1 MSWAEV
7 YKINSDIQ
15 GEPLNYL
22 NYLQDL
28 KLNGSESYLLYEGN
42 HRIWEELYLNSL
54 YLFSDRG
61 IREVVYTAF
70 SETDIDNLFDKGTKL
85 GEQLNAFYR
94 TDIFSL
100 GNADNVVKGMT
111 VEHYNSL
118 EEKFKSGYDRYVT
131 REQEKSTIG
140 AWFNSTFSLDNTDL
154 ENLTTIEE
162 ILANVEATNA
172 ILNNSNAIVALT
184 MCKTSMDAV
193 VASSNAMDLLG
204 QYILKVTAEPA
215 VIKAIL
221 ENNVIREAII
231 NSTEAMTHISTN
243 HESVRMIFENL
254 EATQLLLANQD
265 TLDLVLANTN
275 FIRLV
280 LTKILET
287 HNNIFKLDINTL
299 ITNMTSMVNS
309 TNIEYQDKI
318 FPIVKNMNTN
328 FISIKDLLSNNNL
341 DKNNIIAIFQ
351 CIENNLS
358 VITALSSDEVA
369 FNSIKEIDLAIAKT
383 AAKLAGIDNININT
397 SDALARSD
405 KYMNAVASSQ
415 IAMNAVASSQIAM
428 NAVASSQIAMNAV
441 ASSQIAMNAVASS
454 QIAMNA
460 VASSQ
465 IAMNAVASS
474 QIAMNAVASSQIAM
488 NAVASSQIAMNA
500 VASSQ
505 IAMNAVASS
514 QIAMNAVASS
524 QIAMNAVASSQIA
537 MNAVASSQIAMNAV
551 ASSQIAMNA
560 VASSQIAMNAV
571 ASSQIAMNA
580 VASSQIAV
588 NTIINNSGFLNIVIS
603 SSTAMSAIASSSTAM
618 LSISKSPLALNKI
631 LKTEIGRTNI
641 ANSSYLQTN
650 YSNINT
656 SVQNTTYFTKGAN
669 AYIDNGSRN
678 SNESGAMVSST
689 TPNQCL
695 YMSLKIGSWSN
706 GTSTTGNIAHL
717 QTGKIVASKTT
728 TIGPAQSGTG
738 VDAKYVCVGGC
749 TFTESGDSVTY
760 GFMAYAK

>member
-15 GEPLNYL
+15 GEPLNFL

-42 HRIWEELYLNSL
+42 HRIWEEMYLNSL

-118 EEKFKSGYDRYVT
+118 EEKFKAGYDRYVT

-275 FIRLV
+275 VIRLV
-280 LTKILET
+280 FTKILKT
-287 HNNIFKLDINTL
+287 HNSIFKLDMNPL
-299 ITNMTSMVNS
+299 ITIITNMVNS

-318 FPIVKNMNTN
+318 FPIVENMNTN

-465 IAMNAVASS
+465 IA
-474 QIAMNAVASSQIAM
+474 
-488 NAVASSQIAMNA
+488 
-500 VASSQ
+500 
-505 IAMNAVASS
+505 
-514 QIAMNAVASS
+514 
-524 QIAMNAVASSQIA
+524 
-537 MNAVASSQIAMNAV
+537 
-551 ASSQIAMNA
+551 
-560 VASSQIAMNAV
+560 
-571 ASSQIAMNA
+571 
-580 VASSQIAV
+580 V
-588 NTIINNSGFLNIVIS
+588 NTIINNSGFLNIVISSSTAMSAIASSSTAMSAIASSSTAMSAIASSSTAMSAIASSSTAMSAIASSSTAMSAIASSSTAMSAIAS

-631 LKTEIGRTNI
+631 LKTEIGRTSL

-650 YSNINT
+650 YSNIST
-656 SVQNTTYFTKGAN
+656 STQNTTYFAKGSN
-669 AYIDNGSRN
+669 AVIDSGSRN
-678 SNESGAMVSST
+678 SNDTGGMVSST
-689 TPNQCL
+689 TPNQCIFICL
-695 YMSLKIGSWSN
+695 TIGSWSN
-706 GTSTTGNIAHL
+706 GTNTTGTISHL
-717 QTGKIVASKTT
+717 QTGSQVATRTT
-728 TIGPAQSGTG
+728 TTGPIHQGTG
-738 VDAKYVCVGGC
+738 ATAQYICVGGC
-749 TFTESGDSVTY
+749 KFTESSDS
-760 GFMAYAK
+760 GAWGCMAYAK

>member
-15 GEPLNYL
+15 GEPLNFL

-61 IREVVYTAF
+61 IREAVYTAF
-70 SETDIDNLFDKGTKL
+70 SETDIDNLFDKSTKL

-118 EEKFKSGYDRYVT
+118 EEKFKAGYDRYVT

-231 NSTEAMTHISTN
+231 NSIEAMTHISTN

-275 FIRLV
+275 VIRLV

-287 HNNIFKLDINTL
+287 HNSIFKLDINTL

-318 FPIVKNMNTN
+318 FPIVENMNTN

-341 DKNNIIAIFQ
+341 DKKNIIAIFQ

-454 QIAMNA
+454 QIA
-460 VASSQ
+460 
-465 IAMNAVASS
+465 
-474 QIAMNAVASSQIAM
+474 
-488 NAVASSQIAMNA
+488 
-500 VASSQ
+500 
-505 IAMNAVASS
+505 
-514 QIAMNAVASS
+514 
-524 QIAMNAVASSQIA
+524 
-537 MNAVASSQIAMNAV
+537 
-551 ASSQIAMNA
+551 
-560 VASSQIAMNAV
+560 
-571 ASSQIAMNA
+571 
-580 VASSQIAV
+580 V

-618 LSISKSPLALNKI
+618 SAIASSSTAMSAIASSSTAMSAIASSSTAMSAIASSSTAILAISKSRVNLQAFNKAIWDNRLDSKLETTLLNSSSFTRTFNYQSDSWIKSNTGTNVGAYSQGDVITKPNKI
-631 LKTEIGRTNI
+631 FILKYTTN
-641 ANSSYLQTN
+641 S
-650 YSNINT
+650 
-656 SVQNTTYFTKGAN
+656 
-669 AYIDNGSRN
+669 DNGTITIN
-678 SNESGAMVSST
+678 ADGFVQTGTDGNGSGSPGTFPGIVSHYDSELT
-689 TPNQCL
+689 CYRRVYFGKVNVQ
-695 YMSLKIGSWSN
+695 I
-706 GTSTTGNIAHL
+706 STTGDYYYGDIF
-717 QTGKIVASKTT
+717 T
-728 TIGPAQSGTG
+728 
-738 VDAKYVCVGGC
+738 AK
-749 TFTESGDSVTY
+749 
-760 GFMAYAK
+760 

>member
-15 GEPLNYL
+15 GEPLNFL

-61 IREVVYTAF
+61 IREAVYTAF
-70 SETDIDNLFDKGTKL
+70 SETDIDNLFDKSTKL

-118 EEKFKSGYDRYVT
+118 EEKFKAGYDRYVT

-231 NSTEAMTHISTN
+231 NSIEAMTHISTN

-275 FIRLV
+275 VIRLV

-287 HNNIFKLDINTL
+287 HNSIFKLDINTL

-318 FPIVKNMNTN
+318 FPIVENMNTN

-341 DKNNIIAIFQ
+341 DKKNIIAIFQ

-428 NAVASSQIAMNAV
+428 NAVASSQIA
-441 ASSQIAMNAVASS
+441 
-454 QIAMNA
+454 
-460 VASSQ
+460 
-465 IAMNAVASS
+465 
-474 QIAMNAVASSQIAM
+474 
-488 NAVASSQIAMNA
+488 
-500 VASSQ
+500 
-505 IAMNAVASS
+505 
-514 QIAMNAVASS
+514 
-524 QIAMNAVASSQIA
+524 
-537 MNAVASSQIAMNAV
+537 
-551 ASSQIAMNA
+551 
-560 VASSQIAMNAV
+560 
-571 ASSQIAMNA
+571 
-580 VASSQIAV
+580 V

-618 LSISKSPLALNKI
+618 SA
-631 LKTEIGRTNI
+631 I
-641 ANSSYLQTN
+641 AS
-650 YSNINT
+650 
-656 SVQNTTYFTKGAN
+656 
-669 AYIDNGSRN
+669 
-678 SNESGAMVSST
+678 SST
-689 TPNQCL
+689 A
-695 YMSLKIGSWSN
+695 MSAIASS
-706 GTSTTGNIAHL
+706 STA
-717 QTGKIVASKTT
+717 
-728 TIGPAQSGTG
+728 
-738 VDAKYVCVGGC
+738 
-749 TFTESGDSVTY
+749 
-760 GFMAYAK
+760 

>member
-15 GEPLNYL
+15 GEPLNFL
-22 NYLQDL
+22 NYLNDL
-28 KLNGSESYLLYEGN
+28 KLNELDSYVLYDGN
-42 HRIWEELYLNSL
+42 IRIWEELYLNSL
-54 YLFSDRG
+54 YLFSNRG

-118 EEKFKSGYDRYVT
+118 EEKFKAGYDRYVT
-131 REQEKSTIG
+131 GEQEKETIG

-204 QYILKVTAEPA
+204 QYILKVTAEQA

-275 FIRLV
+275 VIRLV
-280 LTKILET
+280 LTKILKT
-287 HNNIFKLDINTL
+287 HNSIFKLDMNPL
-299 ITNMTSMVNS
+299 ITIITNMVNS

-318 FPIVKNMNTN
+318 FPIVENMNTN

-465 IAMNAVASS
+465 IA
-474 QIAMNAVASSQIAM
+474 
-488 NAVASSQIAMNA
+488 
-500 VASSQ
+500 
-505 IAMNAVASS
+505 
-514 QIAMNAVASS
+514 
-524 QIAMNAVASSQIA
+524 
-537 MNAVASSQIAMNAV
+537 
-551 ASSQIAMNA
+551 
-560 VASSQIAMNAV
+560 
-571 ASSQIAMNA
+571 
-580 VASSQIAV
+580 V

-618 LSISKSPLALNKI
+618 SAIASSSTAMSAIASSSTAMSAIASSSTAILAISKSRVNLQAFNKAIWDNRLDSKLETTLLNSSSFTRTFNYQSDSWIKSNTGTNVGAYSQGDVITKPNKI
-631 LKTEIGRTNI
+631 FILKYTTN
-641 ANSSYLQTN
+641 S
-650 YSNINT
+650 
-656 SVQNTTYFTKGAN
+656 
-669 AYIDNGSRN
+669 DNGTITIN
-678 SNESGAMVSST
+678 ADGFIQTGTDGNGSGSPGTFPGIVSHYDSELT
-689 TPNQCL
+689 CYRRVYFGKVNVQ
-695 YMSLKIGSWSN
+695 I
-706 GTSTTGNIAHL
+706 STTGDYYYGDIF
-717 QTGKIVASKTT
+717 T
-728 TIGPAQSGTG
+728 
-738 VDAKYVCVGGC
+738 AK
-749 TFTESGDSVTY
+749 
-760 GFMAYAK
+760 

>member
-70 SETDIDNLFDKGTKL
+70 SETDIDNLFDKSTKL

-118 EEKFKSGYDRYVT
+118 EEKFKAGYDRYVT

-140 AWFNSTFSLDNTDL
+140 AWFNSTFSLNSTDL
-154 ENLTTIEE
+154 ESLTTIDE
-162 ILANVEATNA
+162 ILADTEATNA

-231 NSTEAMTHISTN
+231 NSIEAMTHISTN

-275 FIRLV
+275 VIRLV

-287 HNNIFKLDINTL
+287 HNSIFKLDINTL

-318 FPIVKNMNTN
+318 FPIVENMNTN

-358 VITALSSDEVA
+358 VITALSSDELA

-441 ASSQIAMNAVASS
+441 ASSQIA
-454 QIAMNA
+454 
-460 VASSQ
+460 
-465 IAMNAVASS
+465 
-474 QIAMNAVASSQIAM
+474 
-488 NAVASSQIAMNA
+488 
-500 VASSQ
+500 
-505 IAMNAVASS
+505 
-514 QIAMNAVASS
+514 
-524 QIAMNAVASSQIA
+524 
-537 MNAVASSQIAMNAV
+537 
-551 ASSQIAMNA
+551 
-560 VASSQIAMNAV
+560 
-571 ASSQIAMNA
+571 
-580 VASSQIAV
+580 V

-618 LSISKSPLALNKI
+618 SAIASSSTAMSAIASSSTAILAISKSRVNLQAFNKAIWDNRLDSKLETTLLNSSSFTRTFNYQSDSWIKSNTGTNVGAYSQGDVITKPNKI
-631 LKTEIGRTNI
+631 FILKYTTN
-641 ANSSYLQTN
+641 S
-650 YSNINT
+650 
-656 SVQNTTYFTKGAN
+656 
-669 AYIDNGSRN
+669 DNGTITIN
-678 SNESGAMVSST
+678 ADGFIQTGTDGNGSGSPGTFPGIVSHYDSELT
-689 TPNQCL
+689 CYRRVYFGKVNVQ
-695 YMSLKIGSWSN
+695 I
-706 GTSTTGNIAHL
+706 STTGDYYYGDIF
-717 QTGKIVASKTT
+717 T
-728 TIGPAQSGTG
+728 
-738 VDAKYVCVGGC
+738 AK
-749 TFTESGDSVTY
+749 
-760 GFMAYAK
+760 

>member
-15 GEPLNYL
+15 GEPLNFL

-61 IREVVYTAF
+61 IREAVYTAF
-70 SETDIDNLFDKGTKL
+70 SETDIDNLFDKSTKL

-118 EEKFKSGYDRYVT
+118 EEKFKAGYDRYVT

-231 NSTEAMTHISTN
+231 NSIEAMTHISTN

-275 FIRLV
+275 VIRLV

-287 HNNIFKLDINTL
+287 HNSIFKLDINTL

-318 FPIVKNMNTN
+318 FPIVENMNTN

-341 DKNNIIAIFQ
+341 DKKNIIAIFQ

-415 IAMNAVASSQIAM
+415 IAMNAVASSQIA
-428 NAVASSQIAMNAV
+428 
-441 ASSQIAMNAVASS
+441 
-454 QIAMNA
+454 
-460 VASSQ
+460 
-465 IAMNAVASS
+465 
-474 QIAMNAVASSQIAM
+474 
-488 NAVASSQIAMNA
+488 
-500 VASSQ
+500 
-505 IAMNAVASS
+505 
-514 QIAMNAVASS
+514 
-524 QIAMNAVASSQIA
+524 
-537 MNAVASSQIAMNAV
+537 
-551 ASSQIAMNA
+551 
-560 VASSQIAMNAV
+560 
-571 ASSQIAMNA
+571 
-580 VASSQIAV
+580 V

-618 LSISKSPLALNKI
+618 SAIASSSTAMSAIASSSTAMSAIASSSTAILAISKSRVNLQAFNKAIWDNRLDSKLETTLLNSSSFTRTFNYQSDSWIKSNTGTNVGAYSQGDVITKPNKI
-631 LKTEIGRTNI
+631 FILKYTTN
-641 ANSSYLQTN
+641 S
-650 YSNINT
+650 
-656 SVQNTTYFTKGAN
+656 
-669 AYIDNGSRN
+669 DNGTITIN
-678 SNESGAMVSST
+678 ADGFVQTGTDGNGSGSPGTFPGIVSHYDSELT
-689 TPNQCL
+689 CYRRVYFGKVNVQ
-695 YMSLKIGSWSN
+695 I
-706 GTSTTGNIAHL
+706 STTGDYYYGDIF
-717 QTGKIVASKTT
+717 T
-728 TIGPAQSGTG
+728 
-738 VDAKYVCVGGC
+738 AK
-749 TFTESGDSVTY
+749 
-760 GFMAYAK
+760 

>member
-70 SETDIDNLFDKGTKL
+70 SETDIDNLFDKSTKL

-118 EEKFKSGYDRYVT
+118 EEKFKAGYDRYVT

-140 AWFNSTFSLDNTDL
+140 AWFNSTFSLNSTDL
-154 ENLTTIEE
+154 ESLTTIDE
-162 ILANVEATNA
+162 ILADTEATNA

-231 NSTEAMTHISTN
+231 NSIEAMTHISTN

-275 FIRLV
+275 VIRLV

-287 HNNIFKLDINTL
+287 HNSIFKLDINTL

-318 FPIVKNMNTN
+318 FPIVENMNTN

-358 VITALSSDEVA
+358 VITALSSDELA

-441 ASSQIAMNAVASS
+441 ASSQIA
-454 QIAMNA
+454 
-460 VASSQ
+460 
-465 IAMNAVASS
+465 
-474 QIAMNAVASSQIAM
+474 
-488 NAVASSQIAMNA
+488 
-500 VASSQ
+500 
-505 IAMNAVASS
+505 
-514 QIAMNAVASS
+514 
-524 QIAMNAVASSQIA
+524 
-537 MNAVASSQIAMNAV
+537 
-551 ASSQIAMNA
+551 
-560 VASSQIAMNAV
+560 
-571 ASSQIAMNA
+571 
-580 VASSQIAV
+580 V

-618 LSISKSPLALNKI
+618 SAIASSSTAMSAIASSSTAMSAIASSSTAMSAIASSSTAMSAIASSSTAILAISKSRVNLQAFNKAIWDNRLDSKLETTLLNSSSFTRTFNYQSDSWIKSNTGTNVGAYSQGDVITKPNKI
-631 LKTEIGRTNI
+631 FILKYTTN
-641 ANSSYLQTN
+641 S
-650 YSNINT
+650 
-656 SVQNTTYFTKGAN
+656 
-669 AYIDNGSRN
+669 DNGTITIN
-678 SNESGAMVSST
+678 ADGFIQTGTDGNGSGSPGTFPGIVSHYDSELT
-689 TPNQCL
+689 CYRRVYFGKVNVQ
-695 YMSLKIGSWSN
+695 I
-706 GTSTTGNIAHL
+706 STTGDYYYGDIF
-717 QTGKIVASKTT
+717 T
-728 TIGPAQSGTG
+728 
-738 VDAKYVCVGGC
+738 AK
-749 TFTESGDSVTY
+749 
-760 GFMAYAK
+760 

>member
-70 SETDIDNLFDKGTKL
+70 SETDIDNLFDKSTKL

-118 EEKFKSGYDRYVT
+118 EEKFKAGYDRYVT

-140 AWFNSTFSLDNTDL
+140 AWFNSTFSLNSTDL
-154 ENLTTIEE
+154 ESLTTIDE
-162 ILANVEATNA
+162 ILADTEATNA

-231 NSTEAMTHISTN
+231 NSIEAMTHISTN

-275 FIRLV
+275 VIRLV

-287 HNNIFKLDINTL
+287 HNSIFKLDINTL

-318 FPIVKNMNTN
+318 FPIVENMNTN

-358 VITALSSDEVA
+358 VITALSSDELA

-454 QIAMNA
+454 QIA
-460 VASSQ
+460 
-465 IAMNAVASS
+465 
-474 QIAMNAVASSQIAM
+474 
-488 NAVASSQIAMNA
+488 
-500 VASSQ
+500 
-505 IAMNAVASS
+505 
-514 QIAMNAVASS
+514 
-524 QIAMNAVASSQIA
+524 
-537 MNAVASSQIAMNAV
+537 
-551 ASSQIAMNA
+551 
-560 VASSQIAMNAV
+560 
-571 ASSQIAMNA
+571 
-580 VASSQIAV
+580 V

-618 LSISKSPLALNKI
+618 SAIASSSTAMSAIASSSTAMSAIASSSTAMSAIASSSTAILAISKSRVNLQAFNKAIWDNRLDSKLETTLLNSSSFTRTFNYQSDSWIKSNTGTNVGAYSQGDVITKPNKI
-631 LKTEIGRTNI
+631 FILKYTTN
-641 ANSSYLQTN
+641 S
-650 YSNINT
+650 
-656 SVQNTTYFTKGAN
+656 
-669 AYIDNGSRN
+669 DNGTITIN
-678 SNESGAMVSST
+678 ADGFIQTGTDGNGSGSPGTFPGIVSHYDSELT
-689 TPNQCL
+689 CYRRVYFGKVNVQ
-695 YMSLKIGSWSN
+695 I
-706 GTSTTGNIAHL
+706 STTGDYYYGDIF
-717 QTGKIVASKTT
+717 T
-728 TIGPAQSGTG
+728 
-738 VDAKYVCVGGC
+738 AK
-749 TFTESGDSVTY
+749 
-760 GFMAYAK
+760 

>member
-70 SETDIDNLFDKGTKL
+70 SETDIDNLFDKSTKL

-118 EEKFKSGYDRYVT
+118 EEKFKAGYDRYVT

-140 AWFNSTFSLDNTDL
+140 AWFNSTFSLNSTDL
-154 ENLTTIEE
+154 ESLTTIDE
-162 ILANVEATNA
+162 ILADTEATNA

-231 NSTEAMTHISTN
+231 NSIEAMTHISTN

-275 FIRLV
+275 VIRLV

-287 HNNIFKLDINTL
+287 HNSIFKLDINTL

-318 FPIVKNMNTN
+318 FPIVENMNTN

-358 VITALSSDEVA
+358 VITALSSDELA

-428 NAVASSQIAMNAV
+428 NAVASSQIA
-441 ASSQIAMNAVASS
+441 
-454 QIAMNA
+454 
-460 VASSQ
+460 
-465 IAMNAVASS
+465 
-474 QIAMNAVASSQIAM
+474 
-488 NAVASSQIAMNA
+488 
-500 VASSQ
+500 
-505 IAMNAVASS
+505 
-514 QIAMNAVASS
+514 
-524 QIAMNAVASSQIA
+524 
-537 MNAVASSQIAMNAV
+537 
-551 ASSQIAMNA
+551 
-560 VASSQIAMNAV
+560 
-571 ASSQIAMNA
+571 
-580 VASSQIAV
+580 V

-618 LSISKSPLALNKI
+618 SAIASSSTAMSAIASSSTAMSAIASSSTAMSAIASSSTAILAISKSRVNLQAFNKAIWDNRLDSKLETTLLNSSSFTRTFNYQSDSWIKSNTGTNVGAYSQGDVITKPNKI
-631 LKTEIGRTNI
+631 FILKYTTN
-641 ANSSYLQTN
+641 S
-650 YSNINT
+650 
-656 SVQNTTYFTKGAN
+656 
-669 AYIDNGSRN
+669 DNGTITIN
-678 SNESGAMVSST
+678 ADGFIQTGTDGNGSGSPGTFPGIVSHYDSELT
-689 TPNQCL
+689 CYRRVYFGKVNVQ
-695 YMSLKIGSWSN
+695 I
-706 GTSTTGNIAHL
+706 STTGDYYYGDIF
-717 QTGKIVASKTT
+717 T
-728 TIGPAQSGTG
+728 
-738 VDAKYVCVGGC
+738 AK
-749 TFTESGDSVTY
+749 
-760 GFMAYAK
+760 

>member
-15 GEPLNYL
+15 GEPLNFL

-42 HRIWEELYLNSL
+42 HRIWEEMYLNSL

-140 AWFNSTFSLDNTDL
+140 TWFNSTFSLDNTDL

-275 FIRLV
+275 VIRLV
-280 LTKILET
+280 FTKILKT
-287 HNNIFKLDINTL
+287 HNSIFKLDMNPL
-299 ITNMTSMVNS
+299 ITIITNMVNS

-318 FPIVKNMNTN
+318 FPIVENMNTN

-474 QIAMNAVASSQIAM
+474 QIA
-488 NAVASSQIAMNA
+488 
-500 VASSQ
+500 
-505 IAMNAVASS
+505 
-514 QIAMNAVASS
+514 
-524 QIAMNAVASSQIA
+524 
-537 MNAVASSQIAMNAV
+537 
-551 ASSQIAMNA
+551 
-560 VASSQIAMNAV
+560 
-571 ASSQIAMNA
+571 
-580 VASSQIAV
+580 V
-588 NTIINNSGFLNIVIS
+588 NTIINNSGFLNIVISSSTAMSAIASSSTAMSAIAS

-631 LKTEIGRTNI
+631 LKTEIGRTSL

-650 YSNINT
+650 YSNIST
-656 SVQNTTYFTKGAN
+656 STQNTTYFAKGSN
-669 AYIDNGSRN
+669 AVIDSGSRN
-678 SNESGAMVSST
+678 SNDTGGMVSST
-689 TPNQCL
+689 TPNQCIFICL
-695 YMSLKIGSWSN
+695 TIGSWSN
-706 GTSTTGNIAHL
+706 GTNTTGTISHL
-717 QTGKIVASKTT
+717 QTGSQVATRTT
-728 TIGPAQSGTG
+728 TTGPIHQGTG
-738 VDAKYVCVGGC
+738 ATAQYICVGGC
-749 TFTESGDSVTY
+749 KFTESSDS
-760 GFMAYAK
+760 GAWGCMAYAK

>member
-15 GEPLNYL
+15 GEPLNFL

-42 HRIWEELYLNSL
+42 HRIWEEMYLNSL

-118 EEKFKSGYDRYVT
+118 EEKFKAGYDRYVT

-275 FIRLV
+275 VIRLV
-280 LTKILET
+280 FTKILKT
-287 HNNIFKLDINTL
+287 HNSIFKLDMNPL
-299 ITNMTSMVNS
+299 ITIITNMVNS

-318 FPIVKNMNTN
+318 FPIVENMNTN

-415 IAMNAVASSQIAM
+415 IAMNAVASSQIA
-428 NAVASSQIAMNAV
+428 
-441 ASSQIAMNAVASS
+441 
-454 QIAMNA
+454 
-460 VASSQ
+460 
-465 IAMNAVASS
+465 
-474 QIAMNAVASSQIAM
+474 
-488 NAVASSQIAMNA
+488 
-500 VASSQ
+500 
-505 IAMNAVASS
+505 
-514 QIAMNAVASS
+514 
-524 QIAMNAVASSQIA
+524 
-537 MNAVASSQIAMNAV
+537 
-551 ASSQIAMNA
+551 
-560 VASSQIAMNAV
+560 
-571 ASSQIAMNA
+571 
-580 VASSQIAV
+580 V
-588 NTIINNSGFLNIVIS
+588 NTIINNSGFLNIVI
-603 SSTAMSAIASSSTAM
+603 SSSTAM

-631 LKTEIGRTNI
+631 LKTEIGRTSL

-650 YSNINT
+650 YSNIST
-656 SVQNTTYFTKGAN
+656 STQNTTYFAKGSN
-669 AYIDNGSRN
+669 AVIDSGSRN
-678 SNESGAMVSST
+678 SNDTGGMVSST
-689 TPNQCL
+689 TPNQCIFICL
-695 YMSLKIGSWSN
+695 TIGSWSN
-706 GTSTTGNIAHL
+706 GTNTTGTISHL
-717 QTGKIVASKTT
+717 QTGSQVATRTT
-728 TIGPAQSGTG
+728 TTGPIHQGTG
-738 VDAKYVCVGGC
+738 ATAQYICVGGC
-749 TFTESGDSVTY
+749 KFTESSDS
-760 GFMAYAK
+760 GAWGCMAYAK

>member
-454 QIAMNA
+454 QIA
-460 VASSQ
+460 
-465 IAMNAVASS
+465 
-474 QIAMNAVASSQIAM
+474 
-488 NAVASSQIAMNA
+488 
-500 VASSQ
+500 
-505 IAMNAVASS
+505 
-514 QIAMNAVASS
+514 
-524 QIAMNAVASSQIA
+524 
-537 MNAVASSQIAMNAV
+537 
-551 ASSQIAMNA
+551 
-560 VASSQIAMNAV
+560 
-571 ASSQIAMNA
+571 
-580 VASSQIAV
+580 V
-588 NTIINNSGFLNIVIS
+588 NTIINNSGFLNIVISSSTAMSAIASSSTAMSAIASSSTAMSAIASSSTAMSAIASSSTAMSAIASSSTAMSAIASSSTAMSAIAS

>member
-70 SETDIDNLFDKGTKL
+70 SETDIDNLFDKSTKL

-118 EEKFKSGYDRYVT
+118 EEKFKAGYDRYVT

-140 AWFNSTFSLDNTDL
+140 AWFNSTFSLNSTDL
-154 ENLTTIEE
+154 ESLTTIDE
-162 ILANVEATNA
+162 ILADTEATNA

-231 NSTEAMTHISTN
+231 NSIEAMTHISTN

-275 FIRLV
+275 VIRLV

-287 HNNIFKLDINTL
+287 HNSIFKLDINTL

-318 FPIVKNMNTN
+318 FPIVENMNTN

-358 VITALSSDEVA
+358 VITALSSDELA

-454 QIAMNA
+454 QIA
-460 VASSQ
+460 
-465 IAMNAVASS
+465 
-474 QIAMNAVASSQIAM
+474 
-488 NAVASSQIAMNA
+488 
-500 VASSQ
+500 
-505 IAMNAVASS
+505 
-514 QIAMNAVASS
+514 
-524 QIAMNAVASSQIA
+524 
-537 MNAVASSQIAMNAV
+537 
-551 ASSQIAMNA
+551 
-560 VASSQIAMNAV
+560 
-571 ASSQIAMNA
+571 
-580 VASSQIAV
+580 V

-618 LSISKSPLALNKI
+618 SAIASSSTAMSAIASSSTAMSAIASSSTAMSAIASSSTAMSAIASSSTAMSAIASSSTAILAISKSRVNLQAFNKAIWDNRLDSKLETTLLNSSSFTRTFNYQSDSWIKSNTGTNVGAYSQGDVITKPNKI
-631 LKTEIGRTNI
+631 FILKYTTN
-641 ANSSYLQTN
+641 S
-650 YSNINT
+650 
-656 SVQNTTYFTKGAN
+656 
-669 AYIDNGSRN
+669 DNGTITIN
-678 SNESGAMVSST
+678 ADGFIQTGTDGNGSGSPGTFPGIVSHYDSELT
-689 TPNQCL
+689 CYRRVYFGKVNVQ
-695 YMSLKIGSWSN
+695 I
-706 GTSTTGNIAHL
+706 STTGDYYYGDIF
-717 QTGKIVASKTT
+717 T
-728 TIGPAQSGTG
+728 
-738 VDAKYVCVGGC
+738 AK
-749 TFTESGDSVTY
+749 
-760 GFMAYAK
+760 

>member
-15 GEPLNYL
+15 GEPLNFL

-42 HRIWEELYLNSL
+42 HRIWEEMYLNSL

-118 EEKFKSGYDRYVT
+118 EEKFKAGYDRYVT

-275 FIRLV
+275 VIRLV
-280 LTKILET
+280 FTKILKT
-287 HNNIFKLDINTL
+287 HNSIFKLDMNPL
-299 ITNMTSMVNS
+299 ITIITNMVNS

-318 FPIVKNMNTN
+318 FPIVENMNTN

-415 IAMNAVASSQIAM
+415 IAMNAVASSQIA
-428 NAVASSQIAMNAV
+428 
-441 ASSQIAMNAVASS
+441 
-454 QIAMNA
+454 
-460 VASSQ
+460 
-465 IAMNAVASS
+465 
-474 QIAMNAVASSQIAM
+474 
-488 NAVASSQIAMNA
+488 
-500 VASSQ
+500 
-505 IAMNAVASS
+505 
-514 QIAMNAVASS
+514 
-524 QIAMNAVASSQIA
+524 
-537 MNAVASSQIAMNAV
+537 
-551 ASSQIAMNA
+551 
-560 VASSQIAMNAV
+560 
-571 ASSQIAMNA
+571 
-580 VASSQIAV
+580 V

-631 LKTEIGRTNI
+631 LKTEIGRTSL

-650 YSNINT
+650 YSNIST
-656 SVQNTTYFTKGAN
+656 STQNTTYFAKGSN
-669 AYIDNGSRN
+669 AVIDSGSRN
-678 SNESGAMVSST
+678 SNDTGGMVSST
-689 TPNQCL
+689 TPNQCIFICL
-695 YMSLKIGSWSN
+695 TIGSWSN
-706 GTSTTGNIAHL
+706 GTNTTGTISHL
-717 QTGKIVASKTT
+717 QTGSQVATRTT
-728 TIGPAQSGTG
+728 TTGPIHQGTG
-738 VDAKYVCVGGC
+738 ATAQYICVGGC
-749 TFTESGDSVTY
+749 KFTESSDS
-760 GFMAYAK
+760 GAWGCMAYAK

>member
-15 GEPLNYL
+15 GEPLNFL

-42 HRIWEELYLNSL
+42 HRIWEEMYLNSL

-118 EEKFKSGYDRYVT
+118 EEKFKAGYDRYVT

-184 MCKTSMDAV
+184 MCKSSMDAV

-275 FIRLV
+275 VIRLV
-280 LTKILET
+280 FTKILKT
-287 HNNIFKLDINTL
+287 HNSIFKLDMNPL
-299 ITNMTSMVNS
+299 ITIITNMVNS

-318 FPIVKNMNTN
+318 FPIVENMNTN

-415 IAMNAVASSQIAM
+415 IA
-428 NAVASSQIAMNAV
+428 
-441 ASSQIAMNAVASS
+441 
-454 QIAMNA
+454 
-460 VASSQ
+460 
-465 IAMNAVASS
+465 
-474 QIAMNAVASSQIAM
+474 
-488 NAVASSQIAMNA
+488 
-500 VASSQ
+500 
-505 IAMNAVASS
+505 
-514 QIAMNAVASS
+514 
-524 QIAMNAVASSQIA
+524 
-537 MNAVASSQIAMNAV
+537 
-551 ASSQIAMNA
+551 
-560 VASSQIAMNAV
+560 
-571 ASSQIAMNA
+571 
-580 VASSQIAV
+580 V
-588 NTIINNSGFLNIVIS
+588 NTIINNSGFLNIVISSSTAMSAIASSSTAMSAIASSSTAMSAIAS

-631 LKTEIGRTNI
+631 LKTEIGRTSL

-650 YSNINT
+650 YSNIST
-656 SVQNTTYFTKGAN
+656 STQNTTYFAKGSN
-669 AYIDNGSRN
+669 AVIDSGSRN
-678 SNESGAMVSST
+678 SNDTGGMVSST
-689 TPNQCL
+689 TPNQCIFICL
-695 YMSLKIGSWSN
+695 TIGSWSN
-706 GTSTTGNIAHL
+706 GTNTTGTISHL
-717 QTGKIVASKTT
+717 QTGSQVATRTT
-728 TIGPAQSGTG
+728 TTGPIHQGTG
-738 VDAKYVCVGGC
+738 ATAQYICVGGC
-749 TFTESGDSVTY
+749 KFTESSDS
-760 GFMAYAK
+760 GAWGCMAYAK

>member
-441 ASSQIAMNAVASS
+441 ASSQIA
-454 QIAMNA
+454 
-460 VASSQ
+460 
-465 IAMNAVASS
+465 
-474 QIAMNAVASSQIAM
+474 
-488 NAVASSQIAMNA
+488 
-500 VASSQ
+500 
-505 IAMNAVASS
+505 
-514 QIAMNAVASS
+514 
-524 QIAMNAVASSQIA
+524 
-537 MNAVASSQIAMNAV
+537 
-551 ASSQIAMNA
+551 
-560 VASSQIAMNAV
+560 
-571 ASSQIAMNA
+571 
-580 VASSQIAV
+580 V
-588 NTIINNSGFLNIVIS
+588 NTIINNSGFLNIVISSSTAMSAIASSSTAMSAIASSSTAMSAIASSSTAMSAIASSSTAMSAIASSSTAMSAIAS

>member
-15 GEPLNYL
+15 GEPLNFL

-61 IREVVYTAF
+61 IREAVYTAF
-70 SETDIDNLFDKGTKL
+70 SETDIDNLFDKSTKL

-118 EEKFKSGYDRYVT
+118 EEKFKAGYDRYVT

-231 NSTEAMTHISTN
+231 NSIEAMTHISTN

-275 FIRLV
+275 VIRLV

-287 HNNIFKLDINTL
+287 HNSIFKLDINTL

-318 FPIVKNMNTN
+318 FPIVENMNTN

-341 DKNNIIAIFQ
+341 DKKNIIAIFQ

-441 ASSQIAMNAVASS
+441 ASSQIA
-454 QIAMNA
+454 
-460 VASSQ
+460 
-465 IAMNAVASS
+465 
-474 QIAMNAVASSQIAM
+474 
-488 NAVASSQIAMNA
+488 
-500 VASSQ
+500 
-505 IAMNAVASS
+505 
-514 QIAMNAVASS
+514 
-524 QIAMNAVASSQIA
+524 
-537 MNAVASSQIAMNAV
+537 
-551 ASSQIAMNA
+551 
-560 VASSQIAMNAV
+560 
-571 ASSQIAMNA
+571 
-580 VASSQIAV
+580 V

-618 LSISKSPLALNKI
+618 SAIASSSTAMSAIASSSTAMSAIASSSTAILAISKSRVNLQAFNKAIWDNRLDSKLETTLLNSSSFTRTFNYQSDSWIKSNTGTNVGAYSQGDVITKPNKI
-631 LKTEIGRTNI
+631 FILKYTTN
-641 ANSSYLQTN
+641 S
-650 YSNINT
+650 
-656 SVQNTTYFTKGAN
+656 
-669 AYIDNGSRN
+669 DNGTITIN
-678 SNESGAMVSST
+678 ADGFVQTGTDGNGSGSPGTFPGIVSHYDSELT
-689 TPNQCL
+689 CYRRVYFGKVNVQ
-695 YMSLKIGSWSN
+695 I
-706 GTSTTGNIAHL
+706 STTGDYYYGDIF
-717 QTGKIVASKTT
+717 T
-728 TIGPAQSGTG
+728 
-738 VDAKYVCVGGC
+738 AK
-749 TFTESGDSVTY
+749 
-760 GFMAYAK
+760 

>member
-70 SETDIDNLFDKGTKL
+70 SETDIDNLFDKSTKL

-118 EEKFKSGYDRYVT
+118 EEKFKAGYDRYVT

-140 AWFNSTFSLDNTDL
+140 AWFNSTFSLNSTDL
-154 ENLTTIEE
+154 ESLTTIDE
-162 ILANVEATNA
+162 ILADTEATNA

-231 NSTEAMTHISTN
+231 NSIEAMTHISTN

-275 FIRLV
+275 VIRLV

-287 HNNIFKLDINTL
+287 HNSIFKLDINTL

-318 FPIVKNMNTN
+318 FPIVENMNTN

-358 VITALSSDEVA
+358 VITALSSDELA

-441 ASSQIAMNAVASS
+441 ASSQIA
-454 QIAMNA
+454 
-460 VASSQ
+460 
-465 IAMNAVASS
+465 
-474 QIAMNAVASSQIAM
+474 
-488 NAVASSQIAMNA
+488 
-500 VASSQ
+500 
-505 IAMNAVASS
+505 
-514 QIAMNAVASS
+514 
-524 QIAMNAVASSQIA
+524 
-537 MNAVASSQIAMNAV
+537 
-551 ASSQIAMNA
+551 
-560 VASSQIAMNAV
+560 
-571 ASSQIAMNA
+571 
-580 VASSQIAV
+580 V

-618 LSISKSPLALNKI
+618 SAIASSSTAMSAIASSSTAMSAIASSSTAILAISKSRVNLQAFNKAIWDNRLDSKLETTLLNSSSFTRTFNYQSDSWIKSNTGTNVGAYSQGDVITKPNKI
-631 LKTEIGRTNI
+631 FILKYTTN
-641 ANSSYLQTN
+641 S
-650 YSNINT
+650 
-656 SVQNTTYFTKGAN
+656 
-669 AYIDNGSRN
+669 DNGTITIN
-678 SNESGAMVSST
+678 ADGFIQTGTDGNGSGSPGTFPGIVSHYDSELT
-689 TPNQCL
+689 CYRRVYFGKVNVQ
-695 YMSLKIGSWSN
+695 I
-706 GTSTTGNIAHL
+706 STTGDYYYGDIF
-717 QTGKIVASKTT
+717 T
-728 TIGPAQSGTG
+728 
-738 VDAKYVCVGGC
+738 AK
-749 TFTESGDSVTY
+749 
-760 GFMAYAK
+760 

>member
-15 GEPLNYL
+15 GEPLNFL

-61 IREVVYTAF
+61 IREAVYTAF
-70 SETDIDNLFDKGTKL
+70 SETDIDNLFDKSTKL

-118 EEKFKSGYDRYVT
+118 EEKFKAGYDRYVT

-231 NSTEAMTHISTN
+231 NSIEAMTHISTN

-275 FIRLV
+275 VIRLV

-287 HNNIFKLDINTL
+287 HNSIFKLDINTL

-318 FPIVKNMNTN
+318 FPIVENMNTN

-341 DKNNIIAIFQ
+341 DKKNIIAIFQ

-415 IAMNAVASSQIAM
+415 IA
-428 NAVASSQIAMNAV
+428 
-441 ASSQIAMNAVASS
+441 
-454 QIAMNA
+454 
-460 VASSQ
+460 
-465 IAMNAVASS
+465 
-474 QIAMNAVASSQIAM
+474 
-488 NAVASSQIAMNA
+488 
-500 VASSQ
+500 
-505 IAMNAVASS
+505 
-514 QIAMNAVASS
+514 
-524 QIAMNAVASSQIA
+524 
-537 MNAVASSQIAMNAV
+537 
-551 ASSQIAMNA
+551 
-560 VASSQIAMNAV
+560 
-571 ASSQIAMNA
+571 
-580 VASSQIAV
+580 V
-588 NTIINNSGFLNIVIS
+588 NTIINNSGFLNIVTS
-603 SSTAMSAIASSSTAM
+603 SSTAILA
-618 LSISKSPLALNKI
+618 ISKSRVNLQAFNKAIWDNRLDSKLETTLLNSSSFTRTFNYQSDSWIKSNTGTNVGAYSQGDVITKPNKI
-631 LKTEIGRTNI
+631 FILKYTTN
-641 ANSSYLQTN
+641 S
-650 YSNINT
+650 
-656 SVQNTTYFTKGAN
+656 
-669 AYIDNGSRN
+669 DNGTITIN
-678 SNESGAMVSST
+678 ADGFVQTGTDGNGSGSPGTFPGIVSHYDSELT
-689 TPNQCL
+689 CYRRVYFGKVNVQ
-695 YMSLKIGSWSN
+695 I
-706 GTSTTGNIAHL
+706 STTGDYYYGDIF
-717 QTGKIVASKTT
+717 T
-728 TIGPAQSGTG
+728 
-738 VDAKYVCVGGC
+738 AK
-749 TFTESGDSVTY
+749 
-760 GFMAYAK
+760 

>member
-70 SETDIDNLFDKGTKL
+70 SETDIDNLFDKSTKL

-118 EEKFKSGYDRYVT
+118 EEKFKAGYDRYVT

-140 AWFNSTFSLDNTDL
+140 AWFNSTFSLNSTDL
-154 ENLTTIEE
+154 ESLTTIDE
-162 ILANVEATNA
+162 ILADTEATNA

-231 NSTEAMTHISTN
+231 NSIEAMTHISTN

-275 FIRLV
+275 VIRLV

-287 HNNIFKLDINTL
+287 HNSIFKLDINTL

-318 FPIVKNMNTN
+318 FPIVENMNTN

-358 VITALSSDEVA
+358 VITALSSDELA

-465 IAMNAVASS
+465 IA
-474 QIAMNAVASSQIAM
+474 
-488 NAVASSQIAMNA
+488 
-500 VASSQ
+500 
-505 IAMNAVASS
+505 
-514 QIAMNAVASS
+514 
-524 QIAMNAVASSQIA
+524 
-537 MNAVASSQIAMNAV
+537 
-551 ASSQIAMNA
+551 
-560 VASSQIAMNAV
+560 
-571 ASSQIAMNA
+571 
-580 VASSQIAV
+580 V

-618 LSISKSPLALNKI
+618 SAIASSSTAMSAIASSSTAMSAIASSSTAILAISKSRVNLQAFNKAIWDNRLDSKLETTLLNSSSFTRTFNYQSDSWIKSNTGTNVGAYSQGDVITKPNKI
-631 LKTEIGRTNI
+631 FILKYTTN
-641 ANSSYLQTN
+641 S
-650 YSNINT
+650 
-656 SVQNTTYFTKGAN
+656 
-669 AYIDNGSRN
+669 DNGTITIN
-678 SNESGAMVSST
+678 ADGFIQTGTDGNGSGSPGTFPGIVSHYDSELT
-689 TPNQCL
+689 CYRRVYFGKVNVQ
-695 YMSLKIGSWSN
+695 I
-706 GTSTTGNIAHL
+706 STTGDYYYGDIF
-717 QTGKIVASKTT
+717 T
-728 TIGPAQSGTG
+728 
-738 VDAKYVCVGGC
+738 AK
-749 TFTESGDSVTY
+749 
-760 GFMAYAK
+760 

>member
-465 IAMNAVASS
+465 IA
-474 QIAMNAVASSQIAM
+474 
-488 NAVASSQIAMNA
+488 
-500 VASSQ
+500 
-505 IAMNAVASS
+505 
-514 QIAMNAVASS
+514 
-524 QIAMNAVASSQIA
+524 
-537 MNAVASSQIAMNAV
+537 
-551 ASSQIAMNA
+551 
-560 VASSQIAMNAV
+560 
-571 ASSQIAMNA
+571 
-580 VASSQIAV
+580 V
-588 NTIINNSGFLNIVIS
+588 NTIINNSGFLNIVISSSTAMSAIASSSTAMSAIASSSTAMSAIASSSTAMSAIAS

>member
-15 GEPLNYL
+15 GEPLNFL

-61 IREVVYTAF
+61 IREAVYTAF
-70 SETDIDNLFDKGTKL
+70 SETDIDNLFDKSTKL

-118 EEKFKSGYDRYVT
+118 EEKFKAGYDRYVT

-231 NSTEAMTHISTN
+231 NSIEAMTHISTN

-275 FIRLV
+275 VIRLV

-287 HNNIFKLDINTL
+287 HNSIFKLDINTL

-318 FPIVKNMNTN
+318 FPIVENMNTN

-341 DKNNIIAIFQ
+341 DKKNIIAIFQ

-415 IAMNAVASSQIAM
+415 IAMNAVASSQIA
-428 NAVASSQIAMNAV
+428 
-441 ASSQIAMNAVASS
+441 
-454 QIAMNA
+454 
-460 VASSQ
+460 
-465 IAMNAVASS
+465 
-474 QIAMNAVASSQIAM
+474 
-488 NAVASSQIAMNA
+488 
-500 VASSQ
+500 
-505 IAMNAVASS
+505 
-514 QIAMNAVASS
+514 
-524 QIAMNAVASSQIA
+524 
-537 MNAVASSQIAMNAV
+537 
-551 ASSQIAMNA
+551 
-560 VASSQIAMNAV
+560 
-571 ASSQIAMNA
+571 
-580 VASSQIAV
+580 V

-603 SSTAMSAIASSSTAM
+603 SSTAMSAIASSSTAI
-618 LSISKSPLALNKI
+618 LAISKSRVNLQAFNKAIWDNRLDSKLETTLLNSSSFTRTFNYQSDSWIKSNTGTNVGAYSQGDVITKPNKI
-631 LKTEIGRTNI
+631 FILKYTTN
-641 ANSSYLQTN
+641 S
-650 YSNINT
+650 
-656 SVQNTTYFTKGAN
+656 
-669 AYIDNGSRN
+669 DNGTITIN
-678 SNESGAMVSST
+678 ADGFVQTGTDGNGSGSPGTFPGIVSHYDSELT
-689 TPNQCL
+689 CYRRVYFGKVNVQ
-695 YMSLKIGSWSN
+695 I
-706 GTSTTGNIAHL
+706 STTGDYYYGDIF
-717 QTGKIVASKTT
+717 T
-728 TIGPAQSGTG
+728 
-738 VDAKYVCVGGC
+738 AK
-749 TFTESGDSVTY
+749 
-760 GFMAYAK
+760 

>member
-15 GEPLNYL
+15 GEPLNFL

-42 HRIWEELYLNSL
+42 HRIWEEMYLNSL

-140 AWFNSTFSLDNTDL
+140 TWFNSTFSLDNTDL

-275 FIRLV
+275 VIRLV
-280 LTKILET
+280 FTKILKT
-287 HNNIFKLDINTL
+287 HNSIFKLDMNPL
-299 ITNMTSMVNS
+299 ITIITNMVNS

-318 FPIVKNMNTN
+318 FPIVENMNTN

-454 QIAMNA
+454 QIA
-460 VASSQ
+460 
-465 IAMNAVASS
+465 
-474 QIAMNAVASSQIAM
+474 
-488 NAVASSQIAMNA
+488 
-500 VASSQ
+500 
-505 IAMNAVASS
+505 
-514 QIAMNAVASS
+514 
-524 QIAMNAVASSQIA
+524 
-537 MNAVASSQIAMNAV
+537 
-551 ASSQIAMNA
+551 
-560 VASSQIAMNAV
+560 
-571 ASSQIAMNA
+571 
-580 VASSQIAV
+580 V
-588 NTIINNSGFLNIVIS
+588 NTIINNSGFLNIVISSSTAMSAIASSSTAMSAIASSSTAMSAIASSSTAMSAIAS

-631 LKTEIGRTNI
+631 LKTEIGRTSL

-650 YSNINT
+650 YSNIST
-656 SVQNTTYFTKGAN
+656 STQNTTYFAKGSN
-669 AYIDNGSRN
+669 AVIDSGSRN
-678 SNESGAMVSST
+678 SNDTGGMVSST
-689 TPNQCL
+689 TPNQCIFICL
-695 YMSLKIGSWSN
+695 TIGSWSN
-706 GTSTTGNIAHL
+706 GTNTTGTISHL
-717 QTGKIVASKTT
+717 QTGSQVATRTT
-728 TIGPAQSGTG
+728 TTGPIHQGTG
-738 VDAKYVCVGGC
+738 ATAQYICVGGC
-749 TFTESGDSVTY
+749 KFTESSDS
-760 GFMAYAK
+760 GAWGCMAYAK

>member
-15 GEPLNYL
+15 GEPLNFL

-42 HRIWEELYLNSL
+42 HRIWEEMYLNSL

-100 GNADNVVKGMT
+100 GNADNVVKEMT
-111 VEHYNSL
+111 IEHYNSL
-118 EEKFKSGYDRYVT
+118 EEKFKAGYDRYVT

-184 MCKTSMDAV
+184 MCKSSMDAV

-275 FIRLV
+275 VIRLV
-280 LTKILET
+280 FTKILKT
-287 HNNIFKLDINTL
+287 HNSIFKLDMNPL
-299 ITNMTSMVNS
+299 ITIITNMVNS

-318 FPIVKNMNTN
+318 FPIVENMNTN

-415 IAMNAVASSQIAM
+415 IA
-428 NAVASSQIAMNAV
+428 
-441 ASSQIAMNAVASS
+441 
-454 QIAMNA
+454 
-460 VASSQ
+460 
-465 IAMNAVASS
+465 
-474 QIAMNAVASSQIAM
+474 
-488 NAVASSQIAMNA
+488 
-500 VASSQ
+500 
-505 IAMNAVASS
+505 
-514 QIAMNAVASS
+514 
-524 QIAMNAVASSQIA
+524 
-537 MNAVASSQIAMNAV
+537 
-551 ASSQIAMNA
+551 
-560 VASSQIAMNAV
+560 
-571 ASSQIAMNA
+571 
-580 VASSQIAV
+580 V

-631 LKTEIGRTNI
+631 LKTEIGRTSL

-650 YSNINT
+650 YSNIST
-656 SVQNTTYFTKGAN
+656 STQNTTYFAKGSN
-669 AYIDNGSRN
+669 AVIDSGSRN
-678 SNESGAMVSST
+678 SNDTGGMVSST
-689 TPNQCL
+689 TPNQCIFICL
-695 YMSLKIGSWSN
+695 TIGSWSN
-706 GTSTTGNIAHL
+706 GTNTTGTISHL
-717 QTGKIVASKTT
+717 QTGSQVATRTT
-728 TIGPAQSGTG
+728 TTGPIHQGTG
-738 VDAKYVCVGGC
+738 ATAQYICVGGC
-749 TFTESGDSVTY
+749 KFTESSDS
-760 GFMAYAK
+760 GAWGCMAYAK

>member
-70 SETDIDNLFDKGTKL
+70 SETDIDNLFDKSTKL

-118 EEKFKSGYDRYVT
+118 EEKFKAGYDRYVT

-140 AWFNSTFSLDNTDL
+140 AWFNSTFSLNSTDL
-154 ENLTTIEE
+154 ESLTTIDE
-162 ILANVEATNA
+162 ILADTEATNA

-231 NSTEAMTHISTN
+231 NSIEAMTHISTN

-275 FIRLV
+275 VIRLV

-287 HNNIFKLDINTL
+287 HNSIFKLDINTL

-318 FPIVKNMNTN
+318 FPIVENMNTN

-358 VITALSSDEVA
+358 VITALSSDELA

-454 QIAMNA
+454 QIA
-460 VASSQ
+460 
-465 IAMNAVASS
+465 
-474 QIAMNAVASSQIAM
+474 
-488 NAVASSQIAMNA
+488 
-500 VASSQ
+500 
-505 IAMNAVASS
+505 
-514 QIAMNAVASS
+514 
-524 QIAMNAVASSQIA
+524 
-537 MNAVASSQIAMNAV
+537 
-551 ASSQIAMNA
+551 
-560 VASSQIAMNAV
+560 
-571 ASSQIAMNA
+571 
-580 VASSQIAV
+580 V

-618 LSISKSPLALNKI
+618 SAIASSSTAMSAIASSSTAILAISKSRVNLQAFNKAIWDNRLDSKLETTLLNSSSFTRTFNYQSDSWIKSNTGTNVGAYSQGDVITKPNKI
-631 LKTEIGRTNI
+631 FILKYTTN
-641 ANSSYLQTN
+641 S
-650 YSNINT
+650 
-656 SVQNTTYFTKGAN
+656 
-669 AYIDNGSRN
+669 DNGTITIN
-678 SNESGAMVSST
+678 ADGFIQTGTDGNGSGSPGTFPGIVSHYDSELT
-689 TPNQCL
+689 CYRRVYFGKVNVQ
-695 YMSLKIGSWSN
+695 I
-706 GTSTTGNIAHL
+706 STTGDYYYGDIF
-717 QTGKIVASKTT
+717 T
-728 TIGPAQSGTG
+728 
-738 VDAKYVCVGGC
+738 AK
-749 TFTESGDSVTY
+749 
-760 GFMAYAK
+760 

>member
-15 GEPLNYL
+15 GEPLNFL

-61 IREVVYTAF
+61 IREAVYTAF
-70 SETDIDNLFDKGTKL
+70 SETDIDNLFDKSTKL

-118 EEKFKSGYDRYVT
+118 EEKFKAGYDRYVT

-231 NSTEAMTHISTN
+231 NSIEAMTHISTN

-275 FIRLV
+275 VIRLV

-287 HNNIFKLDINTL
+287 HNSIFKLDINTL

-318 FPIVKNMNTN
+318 FPIVENMNTN

-341 DKNNIIAIFQ
+341 DKKNIIAIFQ

-465 IAMNAVASS
+465 IA
-474 QIAMNAVASSQIAM
+474 
-488 NAVASSQIAMNA
+488 
-500 VASSQ
+500 
-505 IAMNAVASS
+505 
-514 QIAMNAVASS
+514 
-524 QIAMNAVASSQIA
+524 
-537 MNAVASSQIAMNAV
+537 
-551 ASSQIAMNA
+551 
-560 VASSQIAMNAV
+560 
-571 ASSQIAMNA
+571 
-580 VASSQIAV
+580 V

-618 LSISKSPLALNKI
+618 SAIASSSTAMSASASSSTAIFAIARSWAAMSAIPSSSTAMSAIASSSTAMSAIASSSTAILAISKSRVNLQAFNKAIWDNRLDSKLETTLLNSSSFTRTFNYQSDSWIKSNTGTNVGAYSQGDVITKPNKI
-631 LKTEIGRTNI
+631 FILKYTTN
-641 ANSSYLQTN
+641 S
-650 YSNINT
+650 
-656 SVQNTTYFTKGAN
+656 
-669 AYIDNGSRN
+669 DNGTITIN
-678 SNESGAMVSST
+678 ADGFVQTGTDGNGSGSPGTFPGIVSHYDSELT
-689 TPNQCL
+689 CYRRVYFGKVNVQ
-695 YMSLKIGSWSN
+695 I
-706 GTSTTGNIAHL
+706 STTGDYYYGDIF
-717 QTGKIVASKTT
+717 T
-728 TIGPAQSGTG
+728 
-738 VDAKYVCVGGC
+738 AK
-749 TFTESGDSVTY
+749 
-760 GFMAYAK
+760 

>member
-15 GEPLNYL
+15 GEPLNFL

-42 HRIWEELYLNSL
+42 HRIWEEMYLNSL

-140 AWFNSTFSLDNTDL
+140 TWFNSTFSLDNTDL

-275 FIRLV
+275 VIRLV
-280 LTKILET
+280 FTKILKT
-287 HNNIFKLDINTL
+287 HNSIFKLDMNPL
-299 ITNMTSMVNS
+299 ITIITNMVNS

-318 FPIVKNMNTN
+318 FPIVENMNTN

-441 ASSQIAMNAVASS
+441 ASSQIA
-454 QIAMNA
+454 
-460 VASSQ
+460 
-465 IAMNAVASS
+465 
-474 QIAMNAVASSQIAM
+474 
-488 NAVASSQIAMNA
+488 
-500 VASSQ
+500 
-505 IAMNAVASS
+505 
-514 QIAMNAVASS
+514 
-524 QIAMNAVASSQIA
+524 
-537 MNAVASSQIAMNAV
+537 
-551 ASSQIAMNA
+551 
-560 VASSQIAMNAV
+560 
-571 ASSQIAMNA
+571 
-580 VASSQIAV
+580 V
-588 NTIINNSGFLNIVIS
+588 NTIINNSGFLNIVISSSTAMSAIASSSTAMSAIAS

-631 LKTEIGRTNI
+631 LKTEIGRTSL

-650 YSNINT
+650 YSNIST
-656 SVQNTTYFTKGAN
+656 STQNTTYFAKGSN
-669 AYIDNGSRN
+669 AVIDSGSRN
-678 SNESGAMVSST
+678 SNDTGGMVSST
-689 TPNQCL
+689 TPNQCIFICL
-695 YMSLKIGSWSN
+695 TIGSWSN
-706 GTSTTGNIAHL
+706 GTNTTGTISHL
-717 QTGKIVASKTT
+717 QTGSQVATRTT
-728 TIGPAQSGTG
+728 TTGPIHQGTG
-738 VDAKYVCVGGC
+738 ATAQYICVGGC
-749 TFTESGDSVTY
+749 KFTESSDS
-760 GFMAYAK
+760 GAWGCMAYAK

>member
-15 GEPLNYL
+15 GEPLNFL

-61 IREVVYTAF
+61 IREAVYTAF
-70 SETDIDNLFDKGTKL
+70 SETDIDNLFDKSTKL

-118 EEKFKSGYDRYVT
+118 EEKFKAGYDRYVT

-231 NSTEAMTHISTN
+231 NSIEAMTHISTN

-275 FIRLV
+275 VIRLV

-287 HNNIFKLDINTL
+287 HNSIFKLDINTL

-318 FPIVKNMNTN
+318 FPIVENMNTN

-341 DKNNIIAIFQ
+341 DKKNIIAIFQ

-465 IAMNAVASS
+465 IA
-474 QIAMNAVASSQIAM
+474 
-488 NAVASSQIAMNA
+488 
-500 VASSQ
+500 
-505 IAMNAVASS
+505 
-514 QIAMNAVASS
+514 
-524 QIAMNAVASSQIA
+524 
-537 MNAVASSQIAMNAV
+537 
-551 ASSQIAMNA
+551 
-560 VASSQIAMNAV
+560 
-571 ASSQIAMNA
+571 
-580 VASSQIAV
+580 V

-618 LSISKSPLALNKI
+618 SAIASSSTAMSAIASSSTAMSAIASSSTAILAISKSRVNLQAFNKAIWDNRLDSKLETTLLNSSSFTRTFNYQSDSWIKSNTGTNVGAYSQGDVITKPNKI
-631 LKTEIGRTNI
+631 FILKYTTN
-641 ANSSYLQTN
+641 S
-650 YSNINT
+650 
-656 SVQNTTYFTKGAN
+656 
-669 AYIDNGSRN
+669 DNGTITIN
-678 SNESGAMVSST
+678 ADGFVQTGTDGNGSGSPGTFPGIVSHYDSELT
-689 TPNQCL
+689 CYRRVYFGKVNVQ
-695 YMSLKIGSWSN
+695 I
-706 GTSTTGNIAHL
+706 STTGDYYYGDIF
-717 QTGKIVASKTT
+717 T
-728 TIGPAQSGTG
+728 
-738 VDAKYVCVGGC
+738 AK
-749 TFTESGDSVTY
+749 
-760 GFMAYAK
+760 

>member
-15 GEPLNYL
+15 GEPLNFL

-42 HRIWEELYLNSL
+42 HRIWEEMYLNSL

-118 EEKFKSGYDRYVT
+118 EEKFKAGYDRYVT

-275 FIRLV
+275 VIRLV
-280 LTKILET
+280 FTKILKT
-287 HNNIFKLDINTL
+287 HNSIFKLDMNPL
-299 ITNMTSMVNS
+299 ITIITNMVNS

-318 FPIVKNMNTN
+318 FPIVENMNTN

-415 IAMNAVASSQIAM
+415 IA
-428 NAVASSQIAMNAV
+428 
-441 ASSQIAMNAVASS
+441 
-454 QIAMNA
+454 
-460 VASSQ
+460 
-465 IAMNAVASS
+465 
-474 QIAMNAVASSQIAM
+474 
-488 NAVASSQIAMNA
+488 
-500 VASSQ
+500 
-505 IAMNAVASS
+505 
-514 QIAMNAVASS
+514 
-524 QIAMNAVASSQIA
+524 
-537 MNAVASSQIAMNAV
+537 
-551 ASSQIAMNA
+551 
-560 VASSQIAMNAV
+560 
-571 ASSQIAMNA
+571 
-580 VASSQIAV
+580 V
-588 NTIINNSGFLNIVIS
+588 NTIINNSGFLNIVISSSTAMSAIASSSTAMSAIASSSTAMSAIASSSTAMSAIAS

-631 LKTEIGRTNI
+631 LKTEIGRTSL

-650 YSNINT
+650 YSNIST
-656 SVQNTTYFTKGAN
+656 STQNTTYFAKGSN
-669 AYIDNGSRN
+669 AVIDSGSRN
-678 SNESGAMVSST
+678 SNDTGGMVSST
-689 TPNQCL
+689 TPNQCIFICL
-695 YMSLKIGSWSN
+695 TIGSWSN
-706 GTSTTGNIAHL
+706 GTNTTGTISHL
-717 QTGKIVASKTT
+717 QTGSQVATRTT
-728 TIGPAQSGTG
+728 TTGPIHQGTG
-738 VDAKYVCVGGC
+738 ATAQYICVGGC
-749 TFTESGDSVTY
+749 KFTESSDS
-760 GFMAYAK
+760 GAWGCMAYAK

>member
-70 SETDIDNLFDKGTKL
+70 SETDIDNLFDKSTKL

-118 EEKFKSGYDRYVT
+118 EEKFKAGYDRYVT

-140 AWFNSTFSLDNTDL
+140 AWFNSTFSLNSTDL
-154 ENLTTIEE
+154 ESLTTIDE
-162 ILANVEATNA
+162 ILADTEATNA

-184 MCKTSMDAV
+184 MCKSSMDAV
-193 VASSNAMDLLG
+193 VASPNAMDLLG

-231 NSTEAMTHISTN
+231 NSTEAMTHIATN

-275 FIRLV
+275 VIRLV

-287 HNNIFKLDINTL
+287 HNSIFKLDINTL

-318 FPIVKNMNTN
+318 FPIVETMNTN

-441 ASSQIAMNAVASS
+441 ASSQIA
-454 QIAMNA
+454 
-460 VASSQ
+460 
-465 IAMNAVASS
+465 
-474 QIAMNAVASSQIAM
+474 
-488 NAVASSQIAMNA
+488 
-500 VASSQ
+500 
-505 IAMNAVASS
+505 
-514 QIAMNAVASS
+514 
-524 QIAMNAVASSQIA
+524 
-537 MNAVASSQIAMNAV
+537 
-551 ASSQIAMNA
+551 
-560 VASSQIAMNAV
+560 
-571 ASSQIAMNA
+571 
-580 VASSQIAV
+580 V

-631 LKTEIGRTNI
+631 LKTEIGRTSL

-650 YSNINT
+650 YSNIST
-656 SVQNTTYFTKGAN
+656 STQNTTYFAKGSN
-669 AYIDNGSRN
+669 AVIDSGSRN
-678 SNESGAMVSST
+678 SNDTGGMVSST
-689 TPNQCL
+689 TPNQCIFICL
-695 YMSLKIGSWSN
+695 TIGSWSN
-706 GTSTTGNIAHL
+706 GTNTTGTISHL
-717 QTGKIVASKTT
+717 QTGSQVATRTT
-728 TIGPAQSGTG
+728 TTGPIHQGTG
-738 VDAKYVCVGGC
+738 ATAQYICVGGC
-749 TFTESGDSVTY
+749 KFTESSDS
-760 GFMAYAK
+760 GAWGCMAYAK

>member
-15 GEPLNYL
+15 GEPLNFL

-61 IREVVYTAF
+61 IREAVYTAF
-70 SETDIDNLFDKGTKL
+70 SETDIDNLFDKSTKL

-118 EEKFKSGYDRYVT
+118 EEKFKAGYDRYVT

-231 NSTEAMTHISTN
+231 NSIEAMTHISTN

-275 FIRLV
+275 VIRLV

-287 HNNIFKLDINTL
+287 HNSIFKLDINTL

-318 FPIVKNMNTN
+318 FPIVENMNTN

-341 DKNNIIAIFQ
+341 DKKNIIAIFQ

-454 QIAMNA
+454 QIA
-460 VASSQ
+460 
-465 IAMNAVASS
+465 
-474 QIAMNAVASSQIAM
+474 
-488 NAVASSQIAMNA
+488 
-500 VASSQ
+500 
-505 IAMNAVASS
+505 
-514 QIAMNAVASS
+514 
-524 QIAMNAVASSQIA
+524 
-537 MNAVASSQIAMNAV
+537 
-551 ASSQIAMNA
+551 
-560 VASSQIAMNAV
+560 
-571 ASSQIAMNA
+571 
-580 VASSQIAV
+580 V

-618 LSISKSPLALNKI
+618 SAIASSSTAMSAIASSSTAILAISKSRVNLQAFNKAIWDNRLDSKLETTLLNSSSFTRTFNYQSDSWIKSNTGTNVGAYSQGDVITKPNKI
-631 LKTEIGRTNI
+631 FILKYTTN
-641 ANSSYLQTN
+641 S
-650 YSNINT
+650 
-656 SVQNTTYFTKGAN
+656 
-669 AYIDNGSRN
+669 DNGTITIN
-678 SNESGAMVSST
+678 ADGFVQTGTDGNGSGSPGTFPGIVSHYDSELT
-689 TPNQCL
+689 CYRRVYFGKVNVQ
-695 YMSLKIGSWSN
+695 I
-706 GTSTTGNIAHL
+706 STTGDYYYGDIF
-717 QTGKIVASKTT
+717 T
-728 TIGPAQSGTG
+728 
-738 VDAKYVCVGGC
+738 AK
-749 TFTESGDSVTY
+749 
-760 GFMAYAK
+760 

>member
-15 GEPLNYL
+15 GEPLNFL

-42 HRIWEELYLNSL
+42 HRIWEEMYLNSL

-118 EEKFKSGYDRYVT
+118 EEKFKAGYDRYVT

-184 MCKTSMDAV
+184 MCKSSMDAV

-275 FIRLV
+275 VIRLV
-280 LTKILET
+280 FTKILKT
-287 HNNIFKLDINTL
+287 HNSIFKLDMNPL
-299 ITNMTSMVNS
+299 ITIITNMVNS

-318 FPIVKNMNTN
+318 FPIVENMNTN

-415 IAMNAVASSQIAM
+415 IA
-428 NAVASSQIAMNAV
+428 
-441 ASSQIAMNAVASS
+441 
-454 QIAMNA
+454 
-460 VASSQ
+460 
-465 IAMNAVASS
+465 
-474 QIAMNAVASSQIAM
+474 
-488 NAVASSQIAMNA
+488 
-500 VASSQ
+500 
-505 IAMNAVASS
+505 
-514 QIAMNAVASS
+514 
-524 QIAMNAVASSQIA
+524 
-537 MNAVASSQIAMNAV
+537 
-551 ASSQIAMNA
+551 
-560 VASSQIAMNAV
+560 
-571 ASSQIAMNA
+571 
-580 VASSQIAV
+580 V
-588 NTIINNSGFLNIVIS
+588 NTIINNSGFLNIVISSSTAMSAIAS

-631 LKTEIGRTNI
+631 LKTEIGRTSL

-650 YSNINT
+650 YSNIST
-656 SVQNTTYFTKGAN
+656 STQNTTYFAKGSN
-669 AYIDNGSRN
+669 AVIDSGSRN
-678 SNESGAMVSST
+678 SNDTGGMVSST
-689 TPNQCL
+689 TPNQCIFICL
-695 YMSLKIGSWSN
+695 TIGSWSN
-706 GTSTTGNIAHL
+706 GTNTTGTISHL
-717 QTGKIVASKTT
+717 QTGSQVATRTT
-728 TIGPAQSGTG
+728 TTGPIHQGTG
-738 VDAKYVCVGGC
+738 ATAQYICVGGC
-749 TFTESGDSVTY
+749 KFTESSDS
-760 GFMAYAK
+760 GAWGCMAYAK